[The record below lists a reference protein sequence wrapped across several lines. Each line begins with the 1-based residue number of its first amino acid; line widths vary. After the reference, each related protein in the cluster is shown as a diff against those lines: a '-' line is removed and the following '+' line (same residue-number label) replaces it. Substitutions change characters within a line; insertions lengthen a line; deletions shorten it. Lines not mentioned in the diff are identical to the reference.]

1 MGYKGSSIYD
11 ENDFFD
17 AFLHRRN
24 RPESPNNA
32 MEKPA
37 FLSMIG
43 EVHDQRV
50 LDLGCGDGSFGL
62 DLCRAGCR
70 LYEGVEG
77 STNMLTS
84 AQENLRTVQARLHHG
99 MVEDFKM
106 GRDVYDLI
114 TSRMVL
120 HYIEELPAVFQS
132 VYQGLKPGGRF
143 VFSVQHPLL
152 TSTPAPSNQ
161 RGGRSDW
168 VVDNY
173 FHTGERKEH
182 WIDHEVIKYHR
193 PVEDYVQQLLQ
204 AGFRITGV
212 KEGCP
217 EPDAFLEKKE
227 YERRMRIPLFLIL
240 GGEKK

>member
-11 ENDFFD
+11 KNEFFD

-24 RPESPNNA
+24 RRDSPNNA

-37 FLSMIG
+37 FLNMMG
-43 EVHDQRV
+43 KVHDQRV

-70 LYEGVEG
+70 IYEGVEG
-77 STNMLTS
+77 SANMLKA
-84 AQENLRTVQARLHHG
+84 AQENLKTARARLHHT
-99 MVEDFKM
+99 MVEDFRM
-106 GRDVYDLI
+106 EPESYDLI

-120 HYIEELPAVFQS
+120 HYIEEVSVVFRS

-152 TSTPAPSNQ
+152 TSTTAPSDQ
-161 RGGRSDW
+161 PGGRTNW
-168 VVDNY
+168 VVDDY
-173 FHTGERKEH
+173 FHRGERKEH

-193 PVEDYVQQLLQ
+193 PVEVYVQELLQ
-204 AGFRITGV
+204 AGFRITGL

-217 EPDAFLEKKE
+217 SPDAYKTKEE

-240 GGEKK
+240 GGEKR